1 MRNESIGQI
10 YIIALPIGNPEDIS
24 QRARKTIN
32 TVDIV
37 AAEDTRVFKTLCLK
51 LNLRPQKIVSYHE
64 HNEIKLSK
72 KLISQ
77 VKEGLQIALVSDAG
91 TPQISDPGYRLV
103 RLAHEET
110 IPLHVIP
117 GPSSLS
123 ACLSLSPFGG
133 SKHVFLSFLPHKNS
147 ERTHLLK
154 KYINS
159 NMQIIFFE
167 TPHQL
172 IQTLDEI
179 ILLYGNNKE
188 LFICR
193 ELTKPHE
200 ETLFGPVQKLK
211 SHFMNHSPQGEFT
224 LIIAP
229 QQEKPILSNKTLESK
244 IQKAIQSGSSIKN
257 ILLTLKKETNMTRK
271 ALYQKIL
278 SIKKKN

>member
-1 MRNESIGQI
+1 MRNESIGKI

-24 QRARKTIN
+24 QRARHTID

-37 AAEDTRVFKTLCLK
+37 AAEDTRVFKSLCLK

-64 HNEIKLSK
+64 HNEIKSSK

-91 TPQISDPGYRLV
+91 TPQISDPGYRLI
-103 RLAHEET
+103 RFAHEEK

-123 ACLSLSPFGG
+123 ACLALSPFGG
-133 SKHVFLSFLPHKNS
+133 SKHIFLGFLPHKNS
-147 ERTHLLK
+147 TSILK
-154 KYINS
+154 EYIYS
-159 NMQIIFFE
+159 DIQVVLFE

-172 IQTLDEI
+172 IKTLNEI
-179 ILLYGNNKE
+179 SLLYGSHKE

-200 ETLFGPVQKLK
+200 ETLFGPVQELK
-211 SHFMNHSPQGEFT
+211 SHFMNHPPQGEFT

-229 QQEKPILSNKTLESK
+229 QQEKQTLSNKTLESK
-244 IQKAIQSGSSIKN
+244 IQKALQSGTSIKN
-257 ILLTLKKETNMTRK
+257 ILLTLKKETDMTRK
-271 ALYQKIL
+271 TLYQKIL